1 MTRAIAKG
9 ITKLREASDL
19 QTSGLSTQ
27 LSARKEGTYIWLYSY
42 IQLLFPQGEEYFSL
56 SSQLPYI

>member
-9 ITKLREASDL
+9 ITKLRETSDL
-19 QTSGLSTQ
+19 QTSGLSPQ

-42 IQLLFPQGEEYFSL
+42 IQLLFPQGEEYSSL
-56 SSQLPYI
+56 SSQLP